1 MRSSRPGVV
10 LAFWLALCFALPA
23 VAQTTFDHA
32 PWDAAL
38 KATVKDGRVDYAA
51 LSRDARV
58 GEYVGRLAAFDPERL
73 PTRAAKLAFWLNAY
87 NALAVSGVLAHSPG
101 LKSVSDVAPD
111 FGFFKA
117 PNFKVGGKA
126 LSLND
131 IENGIVRKTFGDA
144 RVHAALNCAST
155 SCPPLRAEA
164 FQADA
169 LERQLDEQM
178 RAFVRDPARNR
189 IVAATGEVRLS
200 SLFDWYK
207 DDFNGVAAFV
217 ARYLEP
223 ADAAAVKAAEAAGK
237 IGFLPYDW
245 SLNGR

>member
-1 MRSSRPGVV
+1 MRSSRFGVV

-23 VAQTTFDHA
+23 LAQTTFDHA

-38 KATVKDGRVDYAA
+38 KVAVKDGRVDYAA
-51 LSRDARV
+51 LSRDPRV
-58 GEYVGRLAAFDPERL
+58 AEYVGRLAAFDPAQL
-73 PTRAAKLAFWLNAY
+73 PTREARLAFWLNAY
-87 NALAVSGVLAHSPG
+87 NVLAVSGVLAHYPG

-117 PNFKVGGKA
+117 QSYKVGGKA

-131 IENGIVRKTFGDA
+131 IENDIVRKTFADA

-164 FQADA
+164 FQPET

-178 RAFVRDPARNR
+178 RRFVRDASRNR

-200 SLFDWYK
+200 SIFDWYK
-207 DDFNGVAAFV
+207 DDFKGVGAFV
-217 ARYLEP
+217 SRYLDAPE
-223 ADAAAVKAAEAAGK
+223 AAAVLAAEKAGK
-237 IGFLPYDW
+237 LGFLPYDW